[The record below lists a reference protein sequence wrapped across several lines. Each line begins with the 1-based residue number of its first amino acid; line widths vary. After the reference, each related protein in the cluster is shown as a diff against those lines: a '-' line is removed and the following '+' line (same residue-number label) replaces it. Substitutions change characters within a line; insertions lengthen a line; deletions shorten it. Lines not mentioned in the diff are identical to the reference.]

1 MLKIK
6 KGSSINAFGHSAN
19 PFDEQ
24 SELSQEV
31 LEYLQAKFPDD
42 IEKITEVKKGTETKK
57 K

>member
-6 KGSSINAFGHSAN
+6 KGSSISAFGPGAN
-19 PFDEQ
+19 AFDEQ

-42 IEKITEVKKGTETKK
+42 IEKITETKK